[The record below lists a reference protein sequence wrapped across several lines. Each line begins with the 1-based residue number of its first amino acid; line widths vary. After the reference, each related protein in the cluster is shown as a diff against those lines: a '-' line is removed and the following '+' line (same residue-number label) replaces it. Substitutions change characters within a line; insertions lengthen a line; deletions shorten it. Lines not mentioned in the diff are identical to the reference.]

1 MPKLQRLFIRL
12 ALHSTRWQLRLL
24 FRDNRFFRKRY
35 LYQSANLFY
44 RTGRL
49 IMRQKSL
56 EEKLSTLQGGDME

>member
-24 FRDNRFFRKRY
+24 FRYNRFFRKRY

-44 RTGRL
+44 RTSRL
-49 IMRQKSL
+49 ILRQKSL
-56 EEKLSTLQGGDME
+56 EQKLSTLQRGDME